1 MDEKK
6 KKKRD
11 FYEVL
16 GVSKSATKDEIKSA
30 YRKLA
35 KVYHPDNKQTGDEA
49 KFKEIQEAYD
59 ILYDDQKRQTYD
71 QFGHAAFDQSA
82 GGGAGGFN
90 GFQGG
95 FGDVDLGDLF
105 GSFFGGG
112 RARSRGNSNGP
123 RRGNDTLQRVEISFM
138 DSINGKKVKLTV
150 NYDQTCS
157 KCNGTGAKDSS
168 SIKTC
173 SKCNGRGS
181 IVRQQQTIF
190 GVMQSETTCPDC
202 GGTGKVVAEKCSEC
216 LGKGYKRVKSELD
229 VNIPAGI
236 TNGQQI
242 RIAGKGERGYN
253 GGPNGDLY
261 LEVIVKQHEYFTR
274 QGNDIHINVP
284 IDLVTACLGAKI
296 TVPTVYGD
304 IEVNVPEGTQPNAI
318 LKVKGKGVKELNS
331 SNYGD
336 QYIHLQVKTPTKL
349 SSEQRKLLTKFS
361 EVTPKSESVFEKFI
375 NKFKR

>member
-1 MDEKK
+1 MAE
-6 KKKRD
+6 KRD

-190 GVMQSETTCPDC
+190 VVMQSETTCPDC
-202 GGTGKVVAEKCSEC
+202 GGTGKVVAEKCSDC

>member
-1 MDEKK
+1 MAE
-6 KKKRD
+6 KRD

-35 KVYHPDNKQTGDEA
+35 KVYHPDNKQTGDDA

>member
-1 MDEKK
+1 MAE
-6 KKKRD
+6 KRD

-71 QFGHAAFDQSA
+71 QFGHAAFAQSA

-274 QGNDIHINVP
+274 KGNDIHINAT
-284 IDLVTACLGAKI
+284 IDLVTECLGAKI

>member
-1 MDEKK
+1 MAE
-6 KKKRD
+6 KRD

-261 LEVIVKQHEYFTR
+261 LEVIVRQHEYFTR

>member
-1 MDEKK
+1 MAE
-6 KKKRD
+6 KRD

-123 RRGNDTLQRVEISFM
+123 KRGNDTLQRVEISFM

-202 GGTGKVVAEKCSEC
+202 GGTGKVVVEKCSDC

-361 EVTPKSESVFEKFI
+361 EVTPKSESVFDKFI

>member
-1 MDEKK
+1 MAE
-6 KKKRD
+6 KRD

-35 KVYHPDNKQTGDEA
+35 KVYHPDDKQTGDEA

>member
-1 MDEKK
+1 M
-6 KKKRD
+6 
-11 FYEVL
+11 
-16 GVSKSATKDEIKSA
+16 
-30 YRKLA
+30 
-35 KVYHPDNKQTGDEA
+35 
-49 KFKEIQEAYD
+49 
-59 ILYDDQKRQTYD
+59 
-71 QFGHAAFDQSA
+71 
-82 GGGAGGFN
+82 
-90 GFQGG
+90 
-95 FGDVDLGDLF
+95 DLGDLF

-261 LEVIVKQHEYFTR
+261 LEVVVKQHEYFTR

>member
-1 MDEKK
+1 MAE
-6 KKKRD
+6 KRD

-123 RRGNDTLQRVEISFM
+123 RRGNDTLQRIEISFM

-284 IDLVTACLGAKI
+284 IVLVTACLGAKI
-296 TVPTVYGD
+296 KVPTVYGD

>member
-1 MDEKK
+1 MAE
-6 KKKRD
+6 KRD

-190 GVMQSETTCPDC
+190 GVMQSETTRPDC